1 MQIFFKSILL
11 TLSAFLILGCGGT
24 SPKPSAST
32 MPNWYLNQA
41 LSDANTYYGVG
52 SGSSK
57 EAAYSNALAQV
68 GGEISTKISSSTDMT
83 DVDTNDKFTSDTTIK
98 TKTSIETM
106 KFTGVTVVENA
117 YVDGK
122 FYTYLQVDRNILFK
136 AQKKAFDENY
146 NKLTS
151 FYASAKNKNVFSL
164 IKNKSKIQA
173 SVLESSSKLPIL
185 KTINAKFDD
194 AKYTKVLS
202 NISNDTRDAASNA
215 MVYVS
220 NKNAK
225 EYQEILKQYI
235 TGFGMTVVKSPRSV
249 KNKKNLLKV
258 HVTKRANP
266 KTVRSS
272 DPRLKNAFFADVI
285 VNLSTK
291 DYANKEIASNRIAV
305 VNISKKSYKA
315 AVKKTK
321 KFEREIKKK
330 GIVNILLSKSSK

>member
-1 MQIFFKSILL
+1 MQNIFKSILL
-11 TLSAFLILGCGGT
+11 TLSAFLILGCGGA

-32 MPNWYLNQA
+32 MPNWYLNQP
-41 LSDANTYYGVG
+41 LSDANNYYGVG

-83 DVDTNDKFTSDTTIK
+83 DIDSNDKFTSDTTIK

-106 KFTGVTVVENA
+106 KFTGVTVVQNA

-122 FYTYLQVDRNILFK
+122 FYTYLEVNRNVLYK
-136 AQKKAFDENY
+136 AQKRAFDENY

-164 IKNKSKIQA
+164 IKNKSKIES
-173 SVLESSSKLPIL
+173 SVVESSSKLPIL
-185 KTINAKFDD
+185 KTINAKFDQD
-194 AKYTKVLS
+194 KYAKVLS
-202 NISNDTRDAASNA
+202 NISNDARDAASNA
-215 MVYVS
+215 MVYVT

-235 TGFGMTVVKSPRSV
+235 TGFGMTVVRSPKSV

-266 KTVRSS
+266 KTVKSS
-272 DPRLKNAFFADVI
+272 DPRLKGAFFADVI

-291 DYANKEIASNRIAV
+291 DYSNKEIASNRIAV
-305 VNISKKSYKA
+305 INISKQSYKA
-315 AVKKTK
+315 AVVKTK
-321 KFEREIKKK
+321 KFEREIKRK
-330 GIVNILLSKSSK
+330 GIVNILLKKSSK